1 VHILSNSY
9 LSFFLFTFP
18 AITLATLLRK
28 RVILHYHGG
37 AAAQFLQRWFWLAR
51 FALRSADKVVVPSR
65 FLSSVFHRYDI
76 ETEQVPNILELSS
89 FPFRRR
95 APLRPRVII
104 ARHLEPA
111 YNVACGIR
119 AFSIFRS
126 RFPDAVLTIAG
137 DGSTKADLVALC
149 RELGISGCV
158 RFVGNVPNEQMHA
171 LYDQA
176 DICLNSSRVDNQP
189 VSILEAFACGLPVV
203 TTAVGGIPYMVT
215 DREDAL
221 LAPNDDPD
229 ELAAQMTILLCDPD
243 LGNRLVRNAHSRIL
257 EHSWE
262 NVYRKLRALY
272 LERRDP

>member
-1 VHILSNSY
+1 
-9 LSFFLFTFP
+9 
-18 AITLATLLRK
+18 
-28 RVILHYHGG
+28 
-37 AAAQFLQRWFWLAR
+37 
-51 FALRSADKVVVPSR
+51 
-65 FLSSVFHRYDI
+65 
-76 ETEQVPNILELSS
+76 
-89 FPFRRR
+89 
-95 APLRPRVII
+95 
-104 ARHLEPA
+104 
-111 YNVACGIR
+111 
-119 AFSIFRS
+119 
-126 RFPDAVLTIAG
+126 
-137 DGSTKADLVALC
+137 
-149 RELGISGCV
+149 
-158 RFVGNVPNEQMHA
+158 MHA

-221 LAPNDDPD
+221 LAPNDNPD

-272 LERRDP
+272 LERTDP